1 MAGKETFSTLMLDT
15 LRGALMFSVV
25 VAGSTYYLQSS
36 LTLFKKYGSYTHW
49 SVVLVAVPL
58 IAGLLMRLTRIR
70 YPLIS
75 ALLGASASAAILY
88 TPYKTFWAVPPTL
101 FDLAIYVVIVLGLGF
116 IATQPLRTTFMIA
129 FRLGRFAVPTFGVGT
144 SNGSAR
150 QSAKSSSLRATTN
163 KKPAKKSTLSKTQR
177 LQASDNG
184 NIIAML
190 ELLVGVTSLFLSI
203 FSIFFL
209 GRG

>member
-1 MAGKETFSTLMLDT
+1 MAGKETFSTLMWNT
-15 LRGALMFSVV
+15 LRGALMFIVV

-58 IAGLLMRLTRIR
+58 LAGLLMRLARISF
-70 YPLIS
+70 PLIS
-75 ALLGASASAAILY
+75 ALLGAVASAALLY
-88 TPYKTFWAVPPTL
+88 PQYKTFWAVPPTL
-101 FDLAIYVVIVLGLGF
+101 FDVAIYVTIVLGLGF

-129 FRLGRFAVPTFGVGT
+129 FRLGRFAVPTFAIGSSNGT
-144 SNGSAR
+144 SR
-150 QSAKSSSLRATTN
+150 QSAKSASLRTTTN

-177 LQASDNG
+177 LQASDHG
-184 NIIAML
+184 NVIAML
-190 ELLVGVTSLFLSI
+190 ELMVGVTSLILSV
-203 FSIFFL
+203 FSVFFL